1 MINVDERKIIVH
13 RGDTGEIA
21 YSIDVTD
28 EELYEFKVGDK
39 IEFTVFEKN
48 GYDKTPV
55 LYKEIEVEKVCTEV
69 KIPLTKKDMTIG
81 EPQNKPKTYW
91 YEISLNGVDTTN
103 GYDYEEGAAELILLP
118 AKGDE

>member
-1 MINVDERKIIVH
+1 MIEVDGRKIIVH
-13 RGDTGEIA
+13 RGDLGNIC
-21 YSIDVTD
+21 YSINISDTD
-28 EELYEFKVGDK
+28 MYEFQINDK

-55 LYKEIEVEKVCTEV
+55 LHKIVNVSKKGTEIL
-69 KIPLTKKDMTIG
+69 ISLTKEDTIIG
-81 EPQNKPKTYW
+81 EPSNKPKIYW

-118 AKGDE
+118 AKGEE